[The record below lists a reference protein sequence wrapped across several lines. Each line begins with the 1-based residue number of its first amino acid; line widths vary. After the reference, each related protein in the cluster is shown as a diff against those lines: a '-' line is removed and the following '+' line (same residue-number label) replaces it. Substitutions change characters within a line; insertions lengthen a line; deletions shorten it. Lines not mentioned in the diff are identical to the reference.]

1 MHIPD
6 GFIPLWQCA
15 IYWTIAIIFLIFAFR
30 WGRKN
35 LSEKNI
41 PLFAVLAAGI
51 FAIMSMNIPVPFGSS
66 GHMVG
71 AAMVAIIFMS
81 PWAAVIVI
89 ALVLMVQG
97 IFFGDGGITT
107 MGANILNMGVA
118 GGFVGYYVWKG
129 LYRPYMSKDGILKGL
144 GVLGKRKWWA
154 IGIASWIAIFYA
166 ACQAAIEMWLAGT
179 FPLGLGLFYMGGYHA
194 MIGIFEA
201 IITVIVIST
210 IEKVRPDLLA
220 WNRLPRAKTDDIIPE
235 PSEPVEVGSK

>member
-15 IYWTIAIIFLIFAFR
+15 IYYIIAIVGLYFAVK
-30 WGRKN
+30 WSRKN

-41 PLFAVLAAGI
+41 PLMAVLAAGI

-71 AAMVAIIFMS
+71 AAMVAIIFCS

-89 ALVLMVQG
+89 SLVLLIQG
-97 IFFGDGGITT
+97 LFFGDGGLTCL
-107 MGANILNMGVA
+107 GANILNMGIC
-118 GGFVGYYVWKG
+118 GGFVGYYTFKALRKPV
-129 LYRPYMSKDGILKGL
+129 
-144 GVLGKRKWWA
+144 GKTLA
-154 IGIASWIAIFYA
+154 IGIASWLAIFLA
-166 ACQAAIEMWLAGT
+166 ACLAAVEMAIAGT

-201 IITVIVIST
+201 IITVIVILG
-210 IEKVRPDLLA
+210 IEKVRPDLLV
-220 WNRLPRAKTDDIIPE
+220 WNQKKSGEKPESEGSEVKAK
-235 PSEPVEVGSK
+235 